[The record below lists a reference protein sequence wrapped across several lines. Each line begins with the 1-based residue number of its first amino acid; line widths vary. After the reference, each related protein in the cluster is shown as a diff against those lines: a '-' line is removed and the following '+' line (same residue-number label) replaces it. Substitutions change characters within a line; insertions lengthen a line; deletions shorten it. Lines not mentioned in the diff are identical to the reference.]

1 MTNTGIYQKVDLDA
15 VLRIL
20 SKIKNNTNSN
30 PLEQDSEIRAMY
42 VLWNNL
48 QNMAEKCP
56 ELLKPKDYL
65 VLDGSSA
72 RNLAPFMQTLTERV
86 IKDSVPIGVT
96 IGSIG
101 QPNENTGSF
110 VANTMKIIRIPT
122 AIRDMIQLLLFM
134 HWSVGNFG
142 RSLPDSI
149 KGRVYPR
156 ILGKLLNEQ
165 LLYAVKTLSM
175 ISIVSP
181 ELWEALKRIYL
192 QTSTDPNT
200 SWMYNNI
207 YIQYI
212 DKWDMYAHSANCV
225 GVYINDDARTGVIDF
240 PEMRAS
246 FSAIVEHTIDIQSV
260 LGGKHLHVYLSELLN
275 PKGVVTDMNS
285 SLRALEQLLK
295 RSVVVTDTGE
305 MLNVFISEDGTN
317 ISITQRDLRDT
328 TAQFDD
334 RPKVTSCKILV
345 NGTER
350 EIIRLDER
358 DITAIVDSMSRYI
371 EDPEYLLNQEQIR
384 RVTDPSPIQ
393 DLIANIQQQ
402 HANQLR
408 EAHQVLEMAREEF
421 AARNMEEVQE
431 ATEHAQETI
440 HIDTGAMQEGGHAVA
455 PQPTPD
461 FRIAADG
468 SRQIR
473 RVINGIELWVPEANI
488 RIQEERRRVEQNVA
502 HNGNNTD
509 PGNQGLRIHT
519 VTIPP
524 EPPANGDEI
533 VQQALADMGVH
544 IEDIDMEEHGQ
555 AMEEM
560 ARHEI
565 GDVTHAAQTQLR
577 NMTDL
582 FEITP
587 DGRRIFRGL
596 NGGQNV

>member
-1 MTNTGIYQKVDLDA
+1 MTSNSIYHRKVDLGI
-15 VLRIL
+15 VTRIL
-20 SKIKNNTNSN
+20 YKIKNNTYSN
-30 PLEQDSEIRAMY
+30 PLEQDSELRAMY

-56 ELLKPKDYL
+56 ELLTTQDYL
-65 VLDGSSA
+65 VLDGSAS
-72 RNLAPFMQTLTERV
+72 RNLAPFMQTLIERV

-134 HWSVGNFG
+134 HWSVGNF
-142 RSLPDSI
+142 RRAIPDSI
-149 KGRVYPR
+149 TGRISHR
-156 ILGKLLNEQ
+156 IWGKLLNEQ
-165 LLYAVKTLSM
+165 LLYAIKTLSV

-212 DKWDMYAHSANCV
+212 DKWDMYAHSANCI

-246 FSAIVEHTIDIQSV
+246 FSAIVEHTIGIQSV

-305 MLNVFISEDGTN
+305 ILNVFISEDGTN

-345 NGTER
+345 NGTEQ

-371 EDPEYLLNQEQIR
+371 EDPEYLLDQEQIR

-393 DLIANIQQQ
+393 DLIANVQQQ
-402 HANQLR
+402 RANQMR
-408 EAHQVLEMAREEF
+408 EVRQGLEMAREEF
-421 AARNMEEVQE
+421 AAHMADVQE
-431 ATEHAQETI
+431 AAEHTQETI
-440 HIDTGAMQEGGHAVA
+440 LTDTGATQEGDHAVA
-455 PQPTPD
+455 PQPTPE

-488 RIQEERRRVEQNVA
+488 RIQEERRRVEQNVGN
-502 HNGNNTD
+502 NGNNTN
-509 PGNQGLRIHT
+509 PGNQELRIHT

-524 EPPANGDEI
+524 EPPTNANEI
-533 VQQALADMGVH
+533 VQQALEEMGVH
-544 IEDIDMEEHGQ
+544 VDGIAMDDQGQ

-565 GDVTHAAQTQLR
+565 GDITHAAQTQLR

>member
-1 MTNTGIYQKVDLDA
+1 MTNTDVHRKVDLD
-15 VLRIL
+15 VVFRII

-56 ELLKPKDYL
+56 ELLKPQDYL
-65 VLDGSSA
+65 VLDGASA
-72 RNLAPFMQTLTERV
+72 RNLSPFMQALTERV

-142 RSLPDSI
+142 RAMPDSI
-149 KGRVYPR
+149 KGRVSPR

-212 DKWDMYAHSANCV
+212 DKWDMYAHSANCI

-305 MLNVFISEDGTN
+305 ILNVFISEDGTN

-345 NGTER
+345 NGTEQ

-371 EDPEYLLNQEQIR
+371 EDPEYLLNQDQVR
-384 RVTDPSPIQ
+384 RVTDPSPIE
-393 DLIANIQQQ
+393 DLIANVQQQ
-402 HANQLR
+402 RANQMR

-421 AARNMEEVQE
+421 AARNMADVQE
-431 ATEHAQETI
+431 AVEQE
-440 HIDTGAMQEGGHAVA
+440 QEPIRTDNDVPQDRVQTAE
-455 PQPTPD
+455 PQPTPE

-488 RIQEERRRVEQNVA
+488 RIQEERRRVEQNVGN
-502 HNGNNTD
+502 NGNNTNPD
-509 PGNQGLRIHT
+509 NQGLRIHT
-519 VTIPP
+519 MTRQPDP
-524 EPPANGDEI
+524 TANANEI
-533 VQQALADMGVH
+533 VQQALAEMDVH
-544 IEDIDMEEHGQ
+544 IEGIAMDAQGQ

>member
-1 MTNTGIYQKVDLDA
+1 MTNTSIYNRKVDLSIVA
-15 VLRIL
+15 RIL
-20 SKIKNNTNSN
+20 NKIKNNNYSN
-30 PLEQDSEIRAMY
+30 PLEQDSELRAMY

-56 ELLKPKDYL
+56 ELLNTQDYL
-65 VLDGSSA
+65 VLDGSAS
-72 RNLAPFMQTLTERV
+72 RNLAPFMQTLIERV

-142 RSLPDSI
+142 RSTPDSI
-149 KGRVYPR
+149 KGRVHPR

-165 LLYAVKTLSM
+165 LLYAVKTLSV

-212 DKWDMYAHSANCV
+212 DKWDMYAHSANCI
-225 GVYINDDARTGVIDF
+225 GVYINDDARTGIIDF

-295 RSVVVTDTGE
+295 RSVIVTDTGE
-305 MLNVFISEDGTN
+305 ILNVFISEDGTN

-345 NGTER
+345 NGTEQ

-371 EDPEYLLNQEQIR
+371 EDPEYLLDQEQIR

-393 DLIANIQQQ
+393 DLIANVQQQ
-402 HANQLR
+402 RANQMR

-421 AARNMEEVQE
+421 AARNMAEVQE
-431 ATEHAQETI
+431 AAEHAQETT
-440 HIDTGAMQEGGHAVA
+440 HTDTGAMQEGGNTVA
-455 PQPTPD
+455 PQPTPE

-473 RVINGIELWVPEANI
+473 RFINGIELWVPEANI
-488 RIQEERRRVEQNVA
+488 RIQEERRRVEQNVDP
-502 HNGNNTD
+502 NGNNTN
-509 PGNQGLRIHT
+509 PGNQGLRIHHVIT
-519 VTIPP
+519 P
-524 EPPANGDEI
+524 EPPVNGNEI
-533 VQQALADMGVH
+533 VQQALEEMGVH
-544 IEDIDMEEHGQ
+544 IDGVAMNDHVQ
-555 AMEEM
+555 AMGEM
-560 ARHEI
+560 AQHEI